1 MKLKTLLYLS
11 FASILLSC
19 GGENSQEGGDES
31 NKYVHI
37 PPELP
42 QEVYANLQQGDCI
55 LRKGNGPL
63 SYHLMNTTKEDYSHC
78 GVIVKEGEDWK
89 VIHTLGGS
97 ASEDEVDGVQM
108 CSIDEFAQFA
118 ADSML
123 FICRPVFMDSAGT
136 KVAERARYYYDQKT
150 PFDHSFSLF
159 STDELYCSEL
169 LFVIFRDVYGKNVMD
184 IQKKHKSYMIMFS
197 TFFDENRFTPVYH
210 LKPDPADWYVPHDY
224 SIPEEGEEKV

>member
-1 MKLKTLLYLS
+1 MKLKALYYLL
-11 FASILLSC
+11 LLLTIVSC
-19 GGENSQEGGDES
+19 SGVSETEEEGT
-31 NKYVHI
+31 NKYVHV

-42 QEVYANLQQGDCI
+42 QEVYGDLQPGDCI

-78 GVIVKEGEDWK
+78 GVIVKNGEDWN

-97 ASEDEVDGVQM
+97 ASDEDVDGVQM
-108 CSIDEFAQFA
+108 CSIDEFAQYA

-136 KVAERARYYYDQKT
+136 KVAQRAQYYYEQKT

-159 STDELYCSEL
+159 TEDKLYCSQL
-169 LFVIFRDVYGKNVMD
+169 LFVIFRDVYGKNIMD

-197 TFFDENRFTPVYH
+197 TFFDEKRFTPVYH

-224 SIPEEGEEKV
+224 SIPEEGEGEES